1 MIKFIQLFKD
11 KKMFLALMGL
21 AMILVTILGITPEAI
36 AHGVTSGDK
45 GYIQESTG
53 VLPIPF
59 IYLGAKHM
67 MTGYDHLLF
76 LFGVIFYLY
85 RREDVAKYVTL
96 FAVGHVITL
105 LSGVLFKIGINA
117 YIIDTI
123 IGFSIVYKA
132 LDIIGLKKMGE
143 IRVSLAKEE
152 SEQQAE
158 AKPAQ
163 PEALAPANNA
173 GIKQDE
179 TNAIAAP
186 APTQLAAGTLSHETQ
201 VTLAPDRGKEVKLDM
216 SKGNKVQ
223 YAWASSGGK
232 VNYDVHADSKKLK
245 IDYHKYSKGAEQ
257 TKTGELVAAFDGSHG
272 WFWRNRTNTPVTITL
287 KTKGEYT
294 EIIQ

>member
-1 MIKFIQLFKD
+1 MENTNIPTDRELPSTAKLIKSTAIAAATAAVL
-11 KKMFLALMGL
+11 
-21 AMILVTILGITPEAI
+21 LVTVVMPAEYGIDP
-36 AHGVTSGDK
+36 
-45 GYIQESTG
+45 TG
-53 VLPIPF
+53 
-59 IYLGAKHM
+59 
-67 MTGYDHLLF
+67 
-76 LFGVIFYLY
+76 
-85 RREDVAKYVTL
+85 
-96 FAVGHVITL
+96 
-105 LSGVLFKIGINA
+105 IGN
-117 YIIDTI
+117 
-123 IGFSIVYKA
+123 
-132 LDIIGLKKMGE
+132 IIGLKKMGE